1 MLKQFRTEMTTSPQV
16 IIQTV
21 FLFWAKIRINK

>member
-16 IIQTV
+16 IVETV
-21 FLFWAKIRINK
+21 FLFWAKICINK